1 MKLQKPSDGWLTF
14 DFSSYILRETSQG
27 GGIMNTRP
35 WLAHYDKGVP
45 QTVDIPTVP
54 LFHFLEESARK
65 YPDRACT
72 IFKGA
77 VITYKEMNER
87 SDHIAAALVDM
98 GVKKGDRVGIF
109 MPNSPQF
116 VMAYFGIL
124 KAGGVV
130 VATNPLYTAPEIE
143 HQASDAGIEVM
154 FVMTNFYNT
163 IKKAQPNT
171 KIKKLIVSHI
181 KEELPSKLR
190 NLFGL
195 AESLP
200 SGLQSW
206 LLGKEKIPA
215 MLKKLITQARDSHL
229 DTLGAGDVWLRDVLA
244 KYKNVPRPTLAIS
257 PDDTALFQYSGGTT
271 GVSKGAVALHRN
283 VVANTIQMRAWFVN
297 CEDGKETYLL
307 AIPLFHVYGMVA
319 GMSVAMS
326 MGASMVLVP
335 NARDIP
341 DVLENIHE
349 HKPTVFPGVPTLY
362 NAINTRPEVKAG
374 KVSLRS
380 IKACIS
386 GSATLMRE
394 TKETFESLSGGKV
407 FEGYGLSEAPTA
419 THCNPLLGVNK
430 TGSIGMPLPNVD
442 VKIISLDDGK
452 TELLQGEVGE
462 LAIYGPQVMK
472 GYHNM
477 PTETANSLRTL
488 KDGKVWLFTGDIAR
502 MDEDGYFYLV
512 DRKKELM
519 KPGGFQVWPREV
531 EEAISA
537 HPKVMEVGVAA
548 IPDAY
553 SGESVKAWI
562 VVKPGESLTEEEIKA
577 FCKERLAAYKV
588 PKHYEFRKELP
599 KTTVGKI
606 LRREL
611 VRQHKE
617 GSS

>member
-1 MKLQKPSDGWLTF
+1 
-14 DFSSYILRETSQG
+14 
-27 GGIMNTRP
+27 MNDKP

-45 QTVDIPTVP
+45 SNVDIPNVP

-77 VITYKEMNER
+77 VITYKEINDR

-130 VATNPLYTAPEIE
+130 VATNPQYTAPEIE

-154 FVMTNFYNT
+154 FVMTNFYKT

-181 KEELPSKLR
+181 KEEFPAKLR
-190 NLFGL
+190 MVFTV
-195 AESLP
+195 AEMLP
-200 SGLQSW
+200 ASVQRQLIDGKNTSG
-206 LLGKEKIPA
+206 
-215 MLKKLITQARDSHL
+215 MLKKLVSRARDSHL
-229 DTLGAGDVWLRDVLA
+229 DKLENGDIWLKDVLT
-244 KYKNVPRPTLAIS
+244 KYKNAPRPKLEIG

-283 VVANTIQMRAWFVN
+283 VVANTLQQKAWNVTA
-297 CEDGKETYLL
+297 EDGQETYLL

-326 MGASMVLVP
+326 LGASIVLVP
-335 NARDIP
+335 DARDIP
-341 DVLENIHE
+341 DLLENIE
-349 HKPTVFPGVPTLY
+349 EFKPTLFPGVPALY
-362 NAINTRPEVKAG
+362 NAINNRPEIKAG

-394 TKETFESLSGGKV
+394 TKDTFEALSGGKV

-430 TGSIGMPLPNVD
+430 TGSIGMPLPNVE
-442 VKIISLDDGK
+442 VKIISLDDGE
-452 TELLQGEVGE
+452 TELPQGEVGE
-462 LAIYGPQVMK
+462 LAIHGPQVMK

-477 PTETANSLRTL
+477 PTETANTLRTL

-502 MDEDGYFYLV
+502 MDEDGYFYIV

-531 EEAISA
+531 EEAIAA

-562 VVKPGESLTEEEIKA
+562 VLKPGESATADEIKA
-577 FCKERLAAYKV
+577 FCKERLAPYKV
-588 PKHYEFRKELP
+588 PKHYEFRAELP

-617 GSS
+617 TAQA

>member
-1 MKLQKPSDGWLTF
+1 MSDK
-14 DFSSYILRETSQG
+14 
-27 GGIMNTRP
+27 P

-45 QTVDIPTVP
+45 HTIEYPNAP

-77 VITYKEMNER
+77 VVTYKEMNAIT
-87 SDHIAAALVDM
+87 DAIAAGLVDM

-109 MPNSPQF
+109 MPNTPQF

-130 VATNPLYTAPEIE
+130 VATNPLYTPPEIE
-143 HQASDAGIEVM
+143 HQANDAGIEVM
-154 FVMTNFYNT
+154 FVMTNFYKT

-171 KIKKLIVSHI
+171 KIKKLIVTNL
-181 KEELPSKLR
+181 KETLPPVLR
-190 NLFGL
+190 VLFTLAREKKGGFRIEGGL
-195 AESLP
+195 AE
-200 SGLQSW
+200 GEIW
-206 LLGKEKIPA
+206 MKDMI
-215 MLKKLITQARDSHL
+215 
-229 DTLGAGDVWLRDVLA
+229 A
-244 KYKNVPRPTLAIS
+244 KYKGASRPDLGIG

-283 VVANTIQMRAWFVN
+283 VVANTLQIKSWMTN
-297 CEDGKETYLL
+297 IEEGKEIVLM

-319 GMSVAMS
+319 GMNFAMAG
-326 MGASMVLVP
+326 GASMVMVP

-341 DVLENIHE
+341 DVLENIH
-349 HKPTVFPGVPTLY
+349 KYNPTIFPGVPALY
-362 NAINTRPEVKAG
+362 NAINNRPEVKAG

-386 GSATLMRE
+386 GSAPLMRE

-430 TGSIGMPLPNVD
+430 TGSIGMPLPDVD
-442 VKIISLDDGK
+442 VKIISLDDGE
-452 TELLQGEVGE
+452 TELPMGEIGE
-462 LAIYGPQVMK
+462 IVVHGPQVMK

-477 PTETANSLRTL
+477 PTETANTLRKL
-488 KDGKVWLFTGDIAR
+488 KDGKTWLFTGDIAR
-502 MDEDGYFYLV
+502 MDEDGYFYIV
-512 DRKKELM
+512 DRKKELI

-531 EEAISA
+531 EEAIAA
-537 HPKVMEVGVAA
+537 HPKVLEVGVAG
-548 IPDAY
+548 IPDPY
-553 SGESVKAWI
+553 RGETVKAWI
-562 VVKPGESLTEEEIKA
+562 VLKPGETVTEEELKA
-577 FCKERLAAYKV
+577 FCKERLAPYKV
-588 PKHYEFRKELP
+588 PTHYEFRSELP

-617 GSS
+617 ASGA